1 MSVVRR
7 AVASDADAV
16 FGLVRQ
22 LGASFVPVRTAFDD
36 SFAAIIA
43 SVDSAG
49 VNATGVNAVGLG
61 DDVLLLVA
69 ENSDG
74 TVQGYAL
81 TTIARLLSTN
91 GLSAQLQEIAV
102 DEAARGLDLGTA
114 LVHEVEAECIRRGV
128 RQLTVAARRAGGF
141 YDRLGYSQNAEYM
154 RRAF

>member
-1 MSVVRR
+1 MSGVRR
-7 AVASDADAV
+7 AVATDADAV
-16 FGLVRQ
+16 FDLVRQ
-22 LGASFVPVRTAFDD
+22 LGAAFVPVRSAFDE
-36 SFAAIIA
+36 SFAAI
-43 SVDSAG
+43 VDGAD
-49 VNATGVNAVGLG
+49 

-69 ENSDG
+69 ENDAG
-74 TVQGYAL
+74 VVQGYAL

-102 DEAARGLDLGTA
+102 DEEARGLDLGTA

-154 RRAF
+154 RRVF

>member
-1 MSVVRR
+1 MTVVRR
-7 AVASDADAV
+7 AAAADADAV
-16 FGLVRQ
+16 FALVRQ
-22 LGASFVPVRTAFDD
+22 LGAAFVPVRSAFDE
-36 SFAAIIA
+36 SFAAI
-43 SVDSAG
+43 
-49 VNATGVNAVGLG
+49 VGADN

-69 ENSDG
+69 ENSESV
-74 TVQGYAL
+74 VQGYAL

-154 RRAF
+154 RRVF

>member
-1 MSVVRR
+1 MF
-7 AVASDADAV
+7 D
-16 FGLVRQ
+16 LVRQ
-22 LGASFVPVRTAFDD
+22 LGAAFVPVRSAFDQ
-36 SFAAIIA
+36 SFSAI
-43 SVDSAG
+43 VESAD
-49 VNATGVNAVGLG
+49 

-69 ENSDG
+69 ENADG
-74 TVQGYAL
+74 VVQGYAL

-102 DEAARGLDLGTA
+102 DEDARGLDLGTA

-154 RRAF
+154 RRVF

>member
-1 MSVVRR
+1 VSGVRR
-7 AVASDADAV
+7 ARATDADAV
-16 FGLVRQ
+16 FELVRQ
-22 LGASFVPVRTAFDD
+22 LGAAFVPVRSAFDE
-36 SFAAIIA
+36 SFTAIVSGA
-43 SVDSAG
+43 
-49 VNATGVNAVGLG
+49 N

-69 ENSDG
+69 ENPDG
-74 TVQGYAL
+74 VVQGYAL

-102 DEAARGLDLGTA
+102 DEDARGLDLGTA

-154 RRAF
+154 RRVF

>member
-1 MSVVRR
+1 MSGVRR
-7 AVASDADAV
+7 ALAADADAV
-16 FGLVRQ
+16 FELVRQ
-22 LGASFVPVRTAFDD
+22 LGAAFVPVRSAFDE
-36 SFAAIIA
+36 SFTAIV
-43 SVDSAG
+43 SG
-49 VNATGVNAVGLG
+49 TN

-69 ENSDG
+69 ENPDG
-74 TVQGYAL
+74 VVQGYAL

-102 DEAARGLDLGTA
+102 DEDARGLDLGTA

-154 RRAF
+154 RRVF

>member
-1 MSVVRR
+1 M
-7 AVASDADAV
+7 
-16 FGLVRQ
+16 FELVRQ
-22 LGASFVPVRTAFDD
+22 LGAAFVPVRSAFDE
-36 SFAAIIA
+36 SFTAIVSGA
-43 SVDSAG
+43 
-49 VNATGVNAVGLG
+49 N

-69 ENSDG
+69 ENPDG
-74 TVQGYAL
+74 VVQGYAL

-102 DEAARGLDLGTA
+102 DEDARGLDLGTA

-154 RRAF
+154 RRVF

>member
-1 MSVVRR
+1 MSAVRR
-7 AVASDADAV
+7 ATITDADAV
-16 FGLVRQ
+16 FELVRQ
-22 LGASFVPVRTAFDD
+22 LGAAFVPVRSAFNESYTAIVEGPD
-36 SFAAIIA
+36 
-43 SVDSAG
+43 
-49 VNATGVNAVGLG
+49 

-69 ENSDG
+69 ENADG
-74 TVQGYAL
+74 VVQGYAL

-102 DEAARGLDLGTA
+102 DEDARGLDLGTA

-154 RRAF
+154 RRVF

>member
-1 MSVVRR
+1 M
-7 AVASDADAV
+7 
-16 FGLVRQ
+16 FELVRQ
-22 LGASFVPVRTAFDD
+22 LGAAFVPVRSAFDE
-36 SFAAIIA
+36 SFAAIV
-43 SVDSAG
+43 SG
-49 VNATGVNAVGLG
+49 PN

-69 ENSDG
+69 ENPDG
-74 TVQGYAL
+74 VVQGYAL

-102 DEAARGLDLGTA
+102 DEDARGLDLGTA

-154 RRAF
+154 RRVF

>member
-1 MSVVRR
+1 MF
-7 AVASDADAV
+7 D
-16 FGLVRQ
+16 LVRQ
-22 LGASFVPVRTAFDD
+22 LGAAFVPVRSAFDE
-36 SFAAIIA
+36 SFSAI
-43 SVDSAG
+43 VESAD
-49 VNATGVNAVGLG
+49 

-69 ENSDG
+69 ENADG
-74 TVQGYAL
+74 VVQGYAL

-102 DEAARGLDLGTA
+102 DEGARGLDLGTA

-154 RRAF
+154 RRVF

>member
-1 MSVVRR
+1 M
-7 AVASDADAV
+7 
-16 FGLVRQ
+16 FELVRQ
-22 LGASFVPVRTAFDD
+22 LGAAFVPVRSAFDE
-36 SFAAIIA
+36 SFTAIV
-43 SVDSAG
+43 SG
-49 VNATGVNAVGLG
+49 TN

-69 ENSDG
+69 ENPDG
-74 TVQGYAL
+74 VVQGYAL

-102 DEAARGLDLGTA
+102 DEDARGLDLGTA

-154 RRAF
+154 RRVF

>member
-1 MSVVRR
+1 MSGVRR
-7 AVASDADAV
+7 ATATDADAV
-16 FGLVRQ
+16 FELVRQ
-22 LGASFVPVRTAFDD
+22 LGAAFVPVRSAFDE
-36 SFAAIIA
+36 SFTAIV
-43 SVDSAG
+43 SG
-49 VNATGVNAVGLG
+49 TN

-69 ENSDG
+69 ENPDG
-74 TVQGYAL
+74 VVQGYAL

-102 DEAARGLDLGTA
+102 DEDARGLDLGTA

-154 RRAF
+154 RRVF

>member
-1 MSVVRR
+1 MSGVRR
-7 AVASDADAV
+7 ATATDADAV
-16 FGLVRQ
+16 FELVRQ
-22 LGASFVPVRTAFDD
+22 LGAAFVPVRSAFDE
-36 SFAAIIA
+36 SFSAI
-43 SVDSAG
+43 VENPD
-49 VNATGVNAVGLG
+49 

-69 ENSDG
+69 ENADG
-74 TVQGYAL
+74 VVQGYAL

-102 DEAARGLDLGTA
+102 DEGARGLDLGTA

-154 RRAF
+154 RRVF

>member
-1 MSVVRR
+1 MSGVRR
-7 AVASDADAV
+7 ALATDADAV
-16 FGLVRQ
+16 FELVRQ
-22 LGASFVPVRTAFDD
+22 LGAAFVPVRSAFDE
-36 SFAAIIA
+36 SFTAIV
-43 SVDSAG
+43 SG
-49 VNATGVNAVGLG
+49 TN

-69 ENSDG
+69 ENPDG
-74 TVQGYAL
+74 VVQGYAL

-102 DEAARGLDLGTA
+102 DEDARGLDLGTA

-154 RRAF
+154 RRVF